1 VRVLAALAFGTCCA
15 LVTAAIAGT
24 MPRRRPRGGRT
35 GRLALRRARAELWL
49 QQAGVGL
56 GLGAFWAGS
65 AFAGLFSLLAV
76 SAVTGSVFVAAVPSV
91 AVALLP
97 RTYFGRRRR
106 SRMREVQAAWPDG
119 LRDIVSSI
127 AAGLSLTQAMTNVA
141 ATGPPA
147 LRVALARFPQLARVL
162 GTGPALEL
170 LKEDLADAT
179 SDRVL
184 EVLILAQER
193 GGAIVRDSLEDLVAA
208 TTRDLKLLEE
218 LETEGLEMRINA
230 RAVMVLPWF
239 VLVALTARP
248 GAFRTF
254 YRSSGGVVT
263 LALAGVLTLVGVAV
277 LGRLGREPIEARPFA
292 SAGGS

>member
-1 VRVLAALAFGTCCA
+1 MNIFAALAIGSCCA
-15 LVTAAIAGT
+15 LMAAALSGT
-24 MPRRRPRGGRT
+24 MPGRRPRRVRSGW
-35 GRLALRRARAELWL
+35 LAVRRDRSNLWL

-56 GLGAFWAGS
+56 GPAAFWAGS
-65 AFAGLFSLLAV
+65 ACAGLFAGLFITAL
-76 SAVTGSVFVAAVPSV
+76 TGSLFVATVPAV

-97 RTYFGRRRR
+97 RAYFGRRRR

-119 LRDIVSSI
+119 LRDLLASI
-127 AAGLSLTQAMTNVA
+127 SAGLSLTQAITNLA

-147 LRVALARFPQLARVL
+147 LRLAFARFPQLARVI

-170 LKEDLADAT
+170 FKEDLADAT

-193 GGAIVRDSLEDLVAA
+193 GGTIVREILEDLVDA
-208 TTRDLKLLEE
+208 TTRDLKLLDE

-230 RAVMVLPWF
+230 KAVVVLPWL

-248 GAFRTF
+248 GAFRDF
-254 YRSSGGVVT
+254 YQSAGGVVT
-263 LALAGVLTLVGVAV
+263 LCLAGVLTAVGVAV
-277 LGRLGREPIEARPFA
+277 LGRLGRDPLEARPFA
-292 SAGGS
+292 AGSR